1 MYTAKKVGIIA
12 DTHDRLPVID
22 EAVEILNEEGVDLV
36 LHAGDYVAPFALLR
50 FKPLKAKLIGVFG
63 NNDGD
68 HDLLRKRSD
77 EIGAQIYG
85 KFAEITLNN
94 LRVALI
100 HGEEEILLKSL
111 INANYYDIVIYGH
124 THKAETYVVGKT
136 LAINPG
142 EACGYL
148 TGQATMMIL
157 DVKRLKVETVS
168 LESKPKIQ

>member
-1 MYTAKKVGIIA
+1 MYAAKKVGIIA
-12 DTHDRLPVID
+12 DTHDRLQAID
-22 EAVEILNEEGVDLV
+22 KAVEILNEERVDLV
-36 LHAGDYVAPFALLR
+36 LHAGDYIAPFALLR

-68 HDLLRKRSD
+68 HNLLRKRSD

-85 KFAEITLNN
+85 RFAEITLNN
-94 LRVALI
+94 LRVALM

-111 INANYYDIVIYGH
+111 INANYYDIVVYGH
-124 THKAETYVVGKT
+124 THKAETYNVGKT

-157 DVKRLKVETVS
+157 DMAQLAVKTVS
-168 LESKPKIQ
+168 LEN